1 MDVRIR
7 SVRPDEWEKVR
18 DLRLEALK
26 DSPTA
31 YLERYEDAV
40 GLSADEWRARA
51 ERSAQGANNTKW
63 VAETEDGHWVG
74 SMTGYVGDDGEAWV
88 VAVYV
93 APAVRGRAAGVTD
106 RLLDAVIDWG
116 RSQAQARRLVL
127 EVREDNEA
135 ARRFYVRRGF
145 AETGNIR
152 PYALDPSY
160 NEIEMAL
167 TL

>member
-1 MDVRIR
+1 
-7 SVRPDEWEKVR
+7 
-18 DLRLEALK
+18 
-26 DSPTA
+26 
-31 YLERYEDAV
+31 
-40 GLSADEWRARA
+40 
-51 ERSAQGANNTKW
+51 
-63 VAETEDGHWVG
+63 
-74 SMTGYVGDDGEAWV
+74 
-88 VAVYV
+88 
-93 APAVRGRAAGVTD
+93 VTD